1 MNMYHKKN
9 EGYIRFVSHKNDSY
23 DNDACARVCI
33 LAYRTR
39 LQSEESFVSLSWRLL
54 FVWCKWIQTGDGIL
68 TRSTKWNP

>member
-33 LAYRTR
+33 LAYHTH
-39 LQSEESFVSLSWRLL
+39 LQSEESFVSLS
-54 FVWCKWIQTGDGIL
+54 
-68 TRSTKWNP
+68 